1 MKKAL
6 HGVSVL
12 HSNAVTQLRIAH
24 ETGFDALELLPE
36 HLFRYLE
43 HGGTLEKY
51 KQLMQH
57 YNIEI
62 SCINALKRI
71 GRHQPQER
79 REMLDEADKICRAAQ
94 ALGCPV
100 VQIMAL
106 NEIDALSESERNAI
120 LVRNI
125 TDIAAIGAG
134 YGIKFQIEVVAFT
147 PFNSLKQG
155 KAMIEAVGADNVGV
169 VIDFWHL
176 YAGGDTTPEEVEAL
190 DVNLIYGVHFCDGR
204 RLHPG
209 EAWDERVQ
217 RNYLPGEGEVDIN
230 RWVAAVSKTG
240 YSGVW
245 CPELLSP
252 THWEDDLW
260 QIARDSMSSLTAY
273 TAGKE

>member
-24 ETGFDALELLPE
+24 ETGFTALELLPE

-43 HGGTLEKY
+43 HGGTLERY
-51 KQLMQH
+51 KALMRQ
-57 YNIEI
+57 YEIDI
-62 SCINALKRI
+62 SCMNALKGI
-71 GRHQPQER
+71 GCHQP
-79 REMLDEADKICRAAQ
+79 EARQQLLAQAEKICHAAQ
-94 ALGCPV
+94 QLDCPV

-106 NEIDALSESERNAI
+106 NEIDALSAEQRSQVLTE
-120 LVRNI
+120 NI
-125 TDIAAIGAG
+125 SQIARIGQR

-155 KAMIEAVGADNVGV
+155 LAIIEAVGAENVGV

-176 YAGGDTTPEEVEAL
+176 YAGGDTQPEEVAAL
-190 DVNLIYGVHFCDGR
+190 DPAVIYGVHFCDGR
-204 RLHPG
+204 RLMPG
-209 EAWDERVQ
+209 EKWDERVQ
-217 RNYLPGEGEVDIN
+217 RDYQPGEGEVDLAS
-230 RWVAAVSKTG
+230 WVAAVKASG
-240 YSGVW
+240 YDGVW

-260 QIARDSMSSLTAY
+260 QIARDSMSSLDAWTR
-273 TAGKE
+273 

>member
-24 ETGFDALELLPE
+24 ETGFTALELLPE

-43 HGGTLEKY
+43 HGGSLEKY
-51 KQLMQH
+51 RQLMAQ

-62 SCINALKRI
+62 SCMNALKGI
-71 GRHQPQER
+71 GCQAPEKR
-79 REMLDEADKICRAAQ
+79 REMLDQADKICRAAQ
-94 ALGCPV
+94 HLHCPV

-106 NEIDALSESERNAI
+106 NEIDDLSDMQRKTVLTE
-120 LVRNI
+120 NI
-125 TDIAAIGAG
+125 TAVAKVGKK

-155 KAMIEAVGADNVGV
+155 LEIIQAVGADNVGV
-169 VIDFWHL
+169 VVDFWHL
-176 YAGGDTTPEEVEAL
+176 YAGGDTTPDEVAAM
-190 DVNLIYGVHFCDGR
+190 DASLIYGVHFCDGR
-204 RLHPG
+204 RLQPG
-209 EAWDERVQ
+209 EQWDERVQ
-217 RNYLPGEGEVDIN
+217 RNYQPGEGEVDLAS
-230 RWVAAVSKTG
+230 WVSAVKATG
-240 YSGVW
+240 YDGVW

-260 QIARDSMSSLTAY
+260 QIARDSMSSLNAWTQ
-273 TAGKE
+273 

>member
-24 ETGFDALELLPE
+24 ETGFDALVLLPE

-51 KQLMQH
+51 KQLMQQ
-57 YNIEI
+57 YQIEI

-94 ALGCPV
+94 ALSCPV
-100 VQIMAL
+100 VQVMAL
-106 NEIDALSESERNAI
+106 NEIDDLSAEDRTRI
-120 LVRNI
+120 LTENI
-125 TDIAAIGAG
+125 RDIAAIGAQ

-155 KAMIEAVGADNVGV
+155 LEIIQAVGADNVGV
-169 VIDFWHL
+169 VVDFWHL
-176 YAGGDTTPEEVEAL
+176 YAGGDTTPEEVAAM

-209 EAWDERVQ
+209 EAWDELVQ
-217 RNYLPGEGEVDIN
+217 RNYQPGEGEVDIA
-230 RWVAAVSKTG
+230 RWVAAVKQSG
-240 YSGVW
+240 YNGVW

-260 QIARDSMSSLTAY
+260 QIAQDSMSSLTAY
-273 TAGKE
+273 TQDI

>member
-43 HGGTLEKY
+43 HGGTLEKF

-57 YNIEI
+57 YQIEI

-94 ALGCPV
+94 ALNCPV
-100 VQIMAL
+100 VQVMAL
-106 NEIDALSESERNAI
+106 NEIDDLTPHDRTRI
-120 LVRNI
+120 LTENL
-125 TDIAAIGAG
+125 TEIAAIGAQ

-155 KAMIEAVGADNVGV
+155 LEIIKAVGADNVGV

-176 YAGGDTTPEEVEAL
+176 YAGGDTTPEEVAAM
-190 DVNLIYGVHFCDGR
+190 DADLIYGVHFCDGR

-217 RNYLPGEGEVDIN
+217 RNYQPGEGEVDIA
-230 RWVAAVSKTG
+230 RWVAAVKQSG
-240 YSGVW
+240 YNGVW

-260 QIARDSMSSLTAY
+260 QIAQDSMSSLTAY
-273 TAGKE
+273 TQ

>member
-12 HSNAVTQLRIAH
+12 HCNAVTQLRIAH

-43 HGGTLEKY
+43 QGGTLARFKA
-51 KQLMQH
+51 LMRQ
-57 YNIEI
+57 YGVQI
-62 SCINALKRI
+62 SCINALKGI
-71 GRHQPQER
+71 GCHQPQAR
-79 REMLDEADKICRAAQ
+79 RQLLDLADKICHAAQ
-94 ALGCPV
+94 QLDCPV

-106 NEIDALSESERNAI
+106 NEIDDLSEDLRTKVLSE
-120 LVRNI
+120 NI
-125 TDIAAIGAG
+125 SSIAKIGQK

-155 KAMIEAVGADNVGV
+155 LAMIDAVGQDNVGV

-176 YAGGDTTPEEVEAL
+176 YAGGDTTPDEVAAL
-190 DVNLIYGVHFCDGR
+190 DPTMIYGIHFCDGR
-204 RLHPG
+204 RVIPG
-209 EAWDERVQ
+209 EKWDERVQ
-217 RNYLPGEGEVDIN
+217 RDYLPGEGEVDLA
-230 RWVAAVSKTG
+230 RWVAAVKASG
-240 YSGVW
+240 YDGVW

-260 QIARDSMSSLTAY
+260 QIARDSMASLDAWTR
-273 TAGKE
+273 